1 LLPQNEIRHGVQ
13 DSSAVGPRGVPANP
27 GEAIN
32 ITVLL
37 CTFNRGRRLSTALD
51 SVAAQ
56 ILPDSVSWEV
66 VVVDNNSTDQTR
78 EIVERYCRRYP
89 GRFRYIFESHQG
101 LSRARNTGIRESRGG
116 VIAFIDDDVIAEP
129 TWLQN
134 LTASLYDGKW
144 SGAGGRIVP
153 PLDFNPPDWF
163 TIGGKM
169 DLVGAILPVFDLGDQ
184 AGEMLR
190 PPYGT
195 NMAYRKSMFE
205 RHGMFRTDLGRCGN
219 SLVMGEDTEF
229 GNRLMAA
236 GGSLRYE
243 PSAVVEHPVPEERLS
258 KKFFRSWWLDYGRT
272 RIIERGG
279 APPLFGIP
287 RQFLSLL
294 SLVARFLLP
303 RIFKWMF
310 TFNSR
315 RRFYNKCQVWLT
327 MGEIAQ
333 TYQQF
338 IDTKGT
344 NQKISPQSQS

>member
-1 LLPQNEIRHGVQ
+1 MQPQNEIRDGAQ
-13 DSSAVGPRGVPANP
+13 GSSAVGPRGVPANP
-27 GEAIN
+27 SAIN

-37 CTFNRGRRLSTALD
+37 CTFNRGQRLSKALD

-56 ILPDSVSWEV
+56 ILPDFVNWEV

-78 EIVERYCRRYP
+78 EIVETYCRRYP
-89 GRFRYIFESHQG
+89 ERFRYIFESHQG
-101 LSRARNTGIRESRGG
+101 LSRARNTGIRESRGE

-129 TWLQN
+129 LWLQN
-134 LTASLYDGKW
+134 LTASLYDEKRA
-144 SGAGGRIVP
+144 GAGGRIVP
-153 PLDFNPPDWF
+153 PLDFSPPEWF
-163 TIGGKM
+163 TVGGKM
-169 DLVGAILPVFDLGDQ
+169 DLVGAILPVFDLGNQ
-184 AGEMLR
+184 AGKMKR

-195 NMAYRKSMFE
+195 NMAFRKSMFE
-205 RHGMFRTDLGRCGN
+205 KHGMFRTDLGRCGN

-229 GNRLMAA
+229 GNRLMSA
-236 GGSLRYE
+236 GESLQYE

-272 RIIERGG
+272 RIIERGPT
-279 APPLFGIP
+279 PPVFGIP

-294 SLVARFLLP
+294 SLVVRFLLP
-303 RIFKWMF
+303 RILKWML
-310 TFNSR
+310 TLDSR

-338 IDTKGT
+338 IDTKGA
-344 NQKISPQSQS
+344 N